1 MTVKA
6 TIYLVSTILAVIL
19 MLSEGERKWFIKFC
33 GIVAVL
39 NAIYLGMNI

>member
-1 MTVKA
+1 MGIKA
-6 TIYLVSTILAVIL
+6 ILYLVCTILSLL
-19 MLSEGERKWFIKFC
+19 MMLTENERKWFIKFC